1 MLQRGG
7 FGRPA
12 MGAAFQRLLTK
23 LPRWSSWRTAKTD
36 RCGGRE
42 SEECHTIGEFR
53 ADYGP
58 VPREE
63 LAESDPEVE
72 RLLERSKV
80 VSHKR
85 GL

>member
-1 MLQRGG
+1 
-7 FGRPA
+7 

-23 LPRWSSWRTAKTD
+23 LPRWPSWTTGKADQGGSRETD
-36 RCGGRE
+36 
-42 SEECHTIGEFR
+42 ECHMIGEFR

-63 LAESDPEVE
+63 LTESDPEVE
-72 RLLERSKV
+72 RLLRRSKV

-85 GL
+85 GP